1 MKLIS
6 EFNDYAVQPVIIEQN
21 EKGEKEYFIEGIFM
35 QSEIKNRN
43 GRVYPKE
50 VMRKEVNR
58 YCKEF
63 VEKKRAFGE
72 LGHPDG
78 PTINLDKVS
87 HMITSLEEDGNN
99 YVGKAKILSTP
110 NGQIV
115 RNLIDDGAK
124 LGVSSRGLGSLEQKG
139 GAQYVKDDFQLATA
153 GDIVADPSAPE
164 AFVEGIME
172 GVEWVMENGILKAVE
187 MEKMQKELRTASLN
201 QLEETKLNLW
211 KKFVENL

>member
-6 EFNDYAVQPVIIEQN
+6 EFQDYAVSPVIVEEN
-21 EKGEKEYFIEGIFM
+21 ENGKKDYFIEGVFM

-43 GRVYPKE
+43 GRVYPKD
-50 VMRKEVNR
+50 VMKKEVAR
-58 YCKEF
+58 YVKEF
-63 VEKKRAFGE
+63 VEQDRAFGE

-87 HMITSLEEDGNN
+87 HMITKLEEDGNN
-99 YVGKAKILSTP
+99 YVGRAKILTTP

-124 LGVSSRGLGSLEQKG
+124 LGVSSRGLGSLEQRN
-139 GAQYVKDDFQLATA
+139 GAQVVKGDFQLATA
-153 GDIVADPSAPE
+153 ADIVADPSAPE

-172 GVEWVMENGILKAVE
+172 GVEWYYESGILKARE
-187 MEKMQKELRTASLN
+187 YDAMRDTLKTSKLAK
-201 QLEETKLNLW
+201 LEETKLNLW
-211 KKFVENL
+211 KSFVEKL

>member
-6 EFNDYAVQPVIIEQN
+6 EFNDYGIQPVIVEEN
-21 EKGEKEYFIEGIFM
+21 ENGKKDYFIEGIFM

-50 VMRKEVNR
+50 VMKKEVNR
-58 YCKEF
+58 YVKEF
-63 VEKKRAFGE
+63 VEKDRAFGE

-87 HMITSLEEDGNN
+87 HMITKLEEDGNN
-99 YVGKAKILSTP
+99 YVGRAKILSTP

-115 RNLIDDGAK
+115 KNLIDDGAK
-124 LGVSSRGLGSLEQKG
+124 LGVSSRGLGSLESKG
-139 GAQYVKDDFQLATA
+139 SAQYVKDDFQLATA

-172 GVEWVMENGILKAVE
+172 GVEWVYQNGILTAVE
-187 MEKMQKELRTASLN
+187 IEKMQSELKSAKLN
-201 QLEETKLNLW
+201 QLEETKINLW
-211 KKFVENL
+211 KRFVENL

>member
-6 EFNDYAVQPVIIEQN
+6 EFNDYEVAPVIVEAN

-50 VMRKEVNR
+50 VMQKEVNR
-58 YCKEF
+58 YRKEF

-72 LGHPDG
+72 LGHPEG

-87 HMITSLEEDGNN
+87 HLITTLEEDGNN
-99 YVGKAKILSTP
+99 YIGRAKILSTP

-124 LGVSSRGLGSLEQKG
+124 LGVSSRGLGSLEEKG
-139 GAQYVKDDFQLATA
+139 GAQYVKGDFQLATA

-172 GVEWVMENGILKAVE
+172 GVEWVMENGILKAVQVE
-187 MEKMQKELRTASLN
+187 QMQKELRSARSS

>member
-6 EFNDYAVQPVIIEQN
+6 EFNDYEVAPVIIESN

-50 VMRKEVNR
+50 VMQKEVNR
-58 YCKEF
+58 YKKEF

-72 LGHPDG
+72 LGHPEG

-87 HMITSLEEDGNN
+87 HLITTLEEDGNN
-99 YVGKAKILSTP
+99 YIGRAKILSTP

-124 LGVSSRGLGSLEQKG
+124 LGVSSRGLGSLEEKG
-139 GAQYVKDDFQLATA
+139 GAQYVKGDFQLATA

-172 GVEWVMENGILKAVE
+172 GVEWVMENGILKAVQVE
-187 MEKMQKELRTASLN
+187 QMQKELRSARSS

>member
-6 EFNDYAVQPVIIEQN
+6 EFQDYAVSPVIVEEN
-21 EKGEKEYFIEGIFM
+21 ENGKKDYFIEGVFM

-43 GRVYPKE
+43 GRVYPKD
-50 VMRKEVNR
+50 VMKKEVAR
-58 YCKEF
+58 YVKEF
-63 VEKKRAFGE
+63 VEQDRAFGE

-87 HMITSLEEDGNN
+87 HMITKLEEDGNN
-99 YVGKAKILSTP
+99 YVGRAKILTTP

-124 LGVSSRGLGSLEQKG
+124 LGVSSRGLGSLEQRN
-139 GAQYVKDDFQLATA
+139 GAQVVKGDFQLATA
-153 GDIVADPSAPE
+153 ADIVADPSAPE

-172 GVEWVMENGILKAVE
+172 GVEWFYESGILKARE
-187 MEKMQKELRTASLN
+187 YDAMRDTLKTSKLAK
-201 QLEETKLNLW
+201 LEETKLNLW
-211 KKFVENL
+211 KSFVEKL

>member
-6 EFNDYAVQPVIIEQN
+6 EFNNYSISPVIVEAN
-21 EKGEKEYFIEGIFM
+21 ENGKKDYFIEGVFM

-50 VMRKEVNR
+50 VMQKEVNR
-58 YCKEF
+58 YVKEF
-63 VEKKRAFGE
+63 VEQDRAFGE
-72 LGHPDG
+72 LGHPEG

-87 HMITSLEEDGNN
+87 HLITKLEEDGNN
-99 YVGKAKILSTP
+99 YVGRAKILSTP
-110 NGQIV
+110 NGMIV

-139 GAQYVKDDFQLATA
+139 GSQIVKDDFQLATA

-164 AFVEGIME
+164 AFVNGIME
-172 GVEWVMENGILKAVE
+172 GVEWIYQNGRLTAQEIDE
-187 MEKMQKELRTASLN
+187 MQTEIRSAKSNKLEEVKLN
-201 QLEETKLNLW
+201 QWKRFIRNL
-211 KKFVENL
+211 

>member
-6 EFNDYAVQPVIIEQN
+6 EFNDYGIQPVIVEEN
-21 EKGEKEYFIEGIFM
+21 EKGSKDYFIEGIFM

-43 GRVYPKE
+43 GRVYPKD
-50 VMRKEVNR
+50 VVLKEVNR
-58 YCKEF
+58 YKKEF
-63 VEKKRAFGE
+63 VEKQRAFGE
-72 LGHPDG
+72 LGHPEG

-87 HMITSLEEDGNN
+87 HLITKLDEDGNN
-99 YVGKAKILSTP
+99 FVGRAKILSTP

-115 RNLIDDGAK
+115 KNLIDDGAK

-153 GDIVADPSAPE
+153 ADIVADPSAPE

-172 GVEWVMENGILKAVE
+172 GVEWVYESGILTATKVE
-187 MEKMQKELRTASLN
+187 KWRDELKTAKLN
-201 QLEETKLNLW
+201 QLEEKKLDLW
-211 KKFVENL
+211 KRFVESL

>member
-6 EFNDYAVQPVIIEQN
+6 EFVDYGVSPIIVEENEQG
-21 EKGEKEYFIEGIFM
+21 KKDYFIEGIFM
-35 QSEIKNRN
+35 QAAIKNRN
-43 GRVYPKE
+43 GRIYPKD
-50 VMRKEVNR
+50 VMDKEVNR
-58 YCKEF
+58 YVKEF
-63 VEKKRAFGE
+63 VEKDRAFGE

-87 HMITSLEEDGNN
+87 HLITKLESDGDN
-99 YVGKAKILSTP
+99 YVGRAKILSTP

-139 GAQYVKDDFQLATA
+139 GAQVVKNDFQLATA
-153 GDIVADPSAPE
+153 ADIVADPSAPE

-172 GVEWVMENGILKAVE
+172 GVEWIYESGILKAVDAG
-187 MEKMQKELRTASLN
+187 KMRDTLRTAKRN
-201 QLEETKLNLW
+201 KLEETKLNLW
-211 KKFVENL
+211 KKFIENL

>member
-6 EFNDYAVQPVIIEQN
+6 EYNEARPLIEA
-21 EKGEKEYFIEGIFM
+21 KENGKKDYFIEGIFM

-50 VMRKEVNR
+50 IMAKEVKR
-58 YCKEF
+58 YVKEF
-63 VEKKRAFGE
+63 VDQQRAFGE
-72 LGHPDG
+72 LGHPEG

-87 HMITSLEEDGNN
+87 HMITELYEDGNN

-115 RNLIDDGAK
+115 KNLIDDGAK
-124 LGVSSRGLGSLEQKG
+124 LGVSSRGLGSLEQKSD
-139 GAQYVKDDFQLATA
+139 AQYVKSDFQLATA

-172 GVEWVMENGILKAVE
+172 GVEWIMDNGVLTPV
-187 MEKMQKELRTASLN
+187 KMDSMRDALRGAKSAK
-201 QLEETKLNLW
+201 LEETKINLW
-211 KKFVENL
+211 KEFVKNL

>member
-6 EFNDYAVQPVIIEQN
+6 EYQNYAIEPVIVEQN
-21 EKGEKEYFIEGIFM
+21 ENGKKDYFIEGVFM

-43 GRVYPKE
+43 GRVYPKDI
-50 VMRKEVNR
+50 MKKEVAR
-58 YCKEF
+58 YNKEF
-63 VEKKRAFGE
+63 VEQDRAFGE

-87 HMITSLEEDGNN
+87 HMITKLEEDGNN
-99 YVGKAKILSTP
+99 YVGRAKILTTP

-124 LGVSSRGLGSLEQKG
+124 LGVSSRGLGSLEQKN
-139 GAQYVKDDFQLATA
+139 GAQVVKGDFQLATA
-153 GDIVADPSAPE
+153 ADIVADPSAPE

-172 GVEWVMENGILKAVE
+172 GVEWYYESGILKARE
-187 MEKMQKELRTASLN
+187 YDAMQKELRTAKVSK
-201 QLEETKLNLW
+201 LEETKLNLW
-211 KKFVENL
+211 KSFVEKL